1 MAGISD
7 TSGGGIRKVTSGT
20 SDNDTSMM
28 SGGDVQVVK
37 AANPDESTDNI
48 NMSMAGLSDM
58 SMGEIN
64 RVATGNDSMADYSMA
79 SLNNDDS
86 MAGVN
91 EDSGYNMSLA
101 KKTSSQIKEESS
113 DMSGNLLDGL
123 KQEFS

>member
-7 TSGGGIRKVTSGT
+7 TSGGGVRKVTSGT

-37 AANPDESTDNI
+37 AAGPDVSTDDI

-64 RVATGNDSMADYSMA
+64 RVASGNDSMADYSMA

-91 EDSGYNMSLA
+91 EDSGYNFSTA
-101 KKTSSQIKEESS
+101 KKPSSQIKEESS
-113 DMSGNLLDGL
+113 DTSNLLDDL
-123 KQEFS
+123 KIEFS